1 MMELIESINRLV
13 DEDLKRTVWP
23 GGRLKIGASCF
34 EPPRNGLKIR
44 GLKK

>member
-23 GGRLKIGASCF
+23 GGRLKIGASGF
-34 EPPRNGLKIR
+34 EPPRNGLKIK